1 MSVWREGRTEEIS
14 CKASPVKDNGEKKGL
29 QRGGKEGR
37 ERIKGV
43 MEGSQIQCLNL
54 HLTDVED
61 GKISKTGAQSKA
73 DNERHMESWRKK
85 GLQERKKNQKMKRR
99 CRRMKKK
106 AATEESPVSKLS
118 NETRE
123 GKKDGNK
130 Q

>member
-1 MSVWREGRTEEIS
+1 MSVWREGRTEGIS
-14 CKASPVKDNGEKKGL
+14 CKASPVKDNEEKTGL

-43 MEGSQIQCLNL
+43 MEGSQIRYLNL

-61 GKISKTGAQSKA
+61 GKISNNKQSKA

-99 CRRMKKK
+99 CRRMEKKCSHRGV
-106 AATEESPVSKLS
+106 TSV
-118 NETRE
+118 
-123 GKKDGNK
+123 
-130 Q
+130 